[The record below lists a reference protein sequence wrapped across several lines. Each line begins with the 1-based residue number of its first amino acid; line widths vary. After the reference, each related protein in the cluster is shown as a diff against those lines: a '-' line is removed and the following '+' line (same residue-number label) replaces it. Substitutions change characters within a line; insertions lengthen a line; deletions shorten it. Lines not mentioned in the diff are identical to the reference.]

1 MSKRTTTGL
10 PDKEKSN
17 ASKPVVE
24 KTPLQKFWDNLLGNP
39 KNRKEREDAF
49 NRLIVRT
56 IAGVGIVVGVLLA
69 IAVVNEQII
78 VPGQTIATVNGEAIT
93 VRQFRD
99 QVRFEQ
105 VRLTNQLNATV
116 SQLQQFGIDPN
127 QYLREQEPYKTWIN
141 ELNFPDQLGRRVL
154 NTIIDDTLARQQ
166 AATLTITVSPELVQE
181 KVNNFFQYDPT
192 QVALTGAEPTA
203 TLTPTITPTPYVSPT
218 PTPLPTATPT
228 PTETPT
234 PDPEATAEA
243 TAEVTLEA
251 SPTLELPTFTPEP
264 TRSIEQ
270 QQQDFAQR
278 VEDYNSAIRDVAGVG
293 QNVIDESFQREAL
306 QDAIGE
312 YLLGED
318 RKVMYV
324 NLRHILVATRE
335 EALDVIAALDAGE
348 SFAALAAA
356 VSTDTGSS
364 QNGGLYDWAPAL
376 NYVEAFKEAAL
387 TLELGAISEPVQ
399 TEFGFHVMQVIG
411 REERVVEEADEDR
424 IKQALYS
431 EWIKE
436 VRAENESNIIINDN
450 WVDFVPA
457 VS

>member
-10 PDKEKSN
+10 PDKDKSN

-24 KTPLQKFWDNLLGNP
+24 KTSLQKFWDNLLGNP

-56 IAGVGIVVGVLLA
+56 IVGVGVVVGVLLA

-78 VPGQTIATVNGEAIT
+78 VPGQTVATVNGEAIT

-154 NTIIDDTLARQQ
+154 NAIIDDTLARQQ
-166 AATLTITVSPELVQE
+166 AETLNIVVSEELIQE

-192 QVALTGAEPTA
+192 QVSLTGAEPTA

-218 PTPLPTATPT
+218 PTPLPTATPQ
-228 PTETPT
+228 PSATPT
-234 PDPEATAEA
+234 PDAEA
-243 TAEVTLEA
+243 TAELTPEA

-264 TRSIEQ
+264 TLSIEQ

-278 VEDYNSAIRDVAGVG
+278 VDEYNRAIRDVAGVG
-293 QNVIDESFQREAL
+293 QDVIDESFEREAL

-318 RKVMYV
+318 RRVMYV

-335 EALDVIAALDAGE
+335 EALDVIAALQAGE

-356 VSTDTGSS
+356 VSTDTGSA

-387 TLELGAISEPVQ
+387 TLELGVISEPVE

-411 REERVVEEADEDR
+411 REERVVEEEDEDR

-431 EWIKE
+431 EWIKK
-436 VRAENESNIIINDN
+436 VRAENEANIIINDN

-457 VS
+457 VG